1 MQTEAAA
8 TKILSWGQRYDF
20 GELYDIPALI
30 GHEFALVDYGL
41 RGGRLNYFPPIEK
54 CVECERADGQNL
66 PASVTSTHA
75 K

>member
-54 CVECERADGQNL
+54 CVECRDSL
-66 PASVTSTHA
+66 PGNAIP
-75 K
+75 